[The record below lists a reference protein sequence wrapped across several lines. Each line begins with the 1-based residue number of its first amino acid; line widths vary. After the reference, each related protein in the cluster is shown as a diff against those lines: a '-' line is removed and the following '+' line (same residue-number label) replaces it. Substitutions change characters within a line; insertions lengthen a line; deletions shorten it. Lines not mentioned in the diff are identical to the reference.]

1 MNTWTNDE
9 LTRIGN
15 AEEVEIASLRD
26 DGTPRNPVTV
36 WVVRVGDDLYVRSWR
51 GRAGSWFRHIQ
62 QRPEA
67 HIAAGGVA
75 RDVTLL
81 DTSADEALNNKVDAA
96 YQSKYGKYGAAYI
109 PPMIAPQARATT
121 RKLVPS
127 A

>member
-96 YQSKYGKYGAAYI
+96 YQSKYGKYGAAYV